1 MIVPSLS
8 FPLMINLQKQYGVF
22 HKKQLKYI
30 KKPKQSPKI
39 LCDFLLIA
47 FVCKQVRGYTNRV
60 FVKHDTYFKPVIP
73 ALNVG
78 KH

>member
-30 KKPKQSPKI
+30 KKPKQSPKFYVTSYS
-39 LCDFLLIA
+39 LHLY
-47 FVCKQVRGYTNRV
+47 VNKSE
-60 FVKHDTYFKPVIP
+60 DTQTEYSLSMTHISSRSFQR
-73 ALNVG
+73 
-78 KH
+78 